1 MRHRTIDYLRA
12 VSRRFSLQVVKWEEA
27 EQDDRVVLPDA
38 WEEARISI
46 LSTQVRAAL
55 LTLAMEDRRLIELA
69 YFHGWTHSEIAEAC
83 HIPLGTVKARLRRGL
98 LHLKRALAQMGVTEL
113 TFSSN

>member
-12 VSRRFSLQVVKWEEA
+12 VSRGFSLQVFKWEES

-69 YFHGWTHSEIAEAC
+69 YFHGCILCAEVERVGLEKSMDC
-83 HIPLGTVKARLRRGL
+83 QCSNVFLHEIPL
-98 LHLKRALAQMGVTEL
+98 
-113 TFSSN
+113 

>member
-1 MRHRTIDYLRA
+1 MRHRTIDHLRA
-12 VSRRFSLQVVKWEEA
+12 VRRRSRLQVVRWEEA
-27 EQDDRVVLPDA
+27 EHDERVVLPDA

-46 LSTQVRAAL
+46 LGTQVRAAL
-55 LTLAMEDRRLIELA
+55 LTLAVEDRRLIELA
-69 YFHGWTHSEIAEAC
+69 YFHGWTYSEIAQEYS
-83 HIPLGTVKARLRRGL
+83 IPLGTVKARMRLGL